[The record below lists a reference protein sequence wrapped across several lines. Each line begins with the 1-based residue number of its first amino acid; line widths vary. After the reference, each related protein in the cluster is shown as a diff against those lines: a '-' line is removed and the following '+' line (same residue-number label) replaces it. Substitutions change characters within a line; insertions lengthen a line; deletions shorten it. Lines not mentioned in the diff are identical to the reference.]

1 MLALKG
7 YKQLLCL
14 KEMGGNDNF
23 VNHIPS
29 KTF

>member
-14 KEMGGNDNF
+14 KEMSRNDNF
-23 VNHIPS
+23 VNHIP
-29 KTF
+29 TF

>member
-14 KEMGGNDNF
+14 KEMGRNDNF
-23 VNHIPS
+23 VNHIP
-29 KTF
+29 TF